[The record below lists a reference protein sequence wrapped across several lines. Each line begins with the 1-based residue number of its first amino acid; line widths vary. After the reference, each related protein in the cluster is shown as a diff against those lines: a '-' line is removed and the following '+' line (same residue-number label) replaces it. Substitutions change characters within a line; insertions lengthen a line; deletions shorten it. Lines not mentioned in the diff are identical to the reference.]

1 MDRAGRLGAVDCW
14 GTVQRLSL
22 TTTVYKVHFNIT
34 GSFVDISGL
43 GMLQLNLLL
52 VSQENHS
59 DESVLMNVI
68 NAQGVQVSGQDQ
80 PRSATHL
87 SHADWEVSG
96 GSEGE
101 AFAMCLYQDAPSTP
115 AHLVLLH
122 GCRMALYRVTSN
134 SKMPILAPAVSA
146 QRLSWDQAEDISL
159 HDSSARNSAAG
170 VASLDSGSATDSDGE
185 VGIRRTKSGR
195 PLSKLTSA
203 LRAELDLLVRC
214 VSAPAQLA
222 EVADSH
228 RASGDRR
235 QPQPLKSLSPQTP
248 AAQDLSATPVGL
260 RIKTGP
266 RSVQGKHHSM
276 TPRAPMPQ
284 DSSDLGQ
291 AINEITSA
299 AVGSV
304 SGQDRRV
311 SFAEVDEVVD
321 GAASAKDPP
330 SPHPR
335 KMGSGAAAIPQRS
348 ALKGASPVS
357 RLSGSR
363 ASDAQQNSQDRVLIT
378 ALRAIVSADTE
389 QSAAVNAAV
398 EAGAPGVRVP
408 LSMPLAATEQ
418 AALAS
423 KDGSLISAH
432 NVNNRD
438 IKEGGQARPGGV
450 GSAETSSAAHN
461 AGALHAKVARLK
473 AHWASMLKSP
483 ATATAK
489 EVPRQKGSRQS
500 LPEQATAQLIRAK
513 SSSAPVL
520 SRPSQVRQAASS
532 GPVAE
537 SRTGGWVRPGAGS
550 ARVTSLLSFAGRRTV
565 GAKQTEHAHGQAS
578 AVTQEPDSTKSRAGP
593 PTTSVQEDECDSDW
607 LSLADLWGLSVYV
620 LPETHVPRDA
630 CLSSAA
636 SSTASST
643 SASAQVVASPGSM
656 LSSSSPSSN
665 RGAMP
670 HLGPGPVGEAVEDG
684 SDQDDTTLT
693 TPPTSVSVTPMNE
706 RRASGEVTSQITEE
720 EEEILTL
727 DQQLSTDRPEPA
739 ARPGSSRLPRQVL
752 EPDAEASGSSLDRY
766 YSLPA
771 TLSLPPTV
779 SVNAPLLQSRTS
791 LLPGAW
797 ASGAFGDALDEFFLD
812 SPTMLD
818 SPVRLP
824 QIFIDKGCEMESYC

>member
-1 MDRAGRLGAVDCW
+1 M
-14 GTVQRLSL
+14 
-22 TTTVYKVHFNIT
+22 
-34 GSFVDISGL
+34 
-43 GMLQLNLLL
+43 
-52 VSQENHS
+52 SQENHS
-59 DESVLMNVI
+59 DEPVLMNV
-68 NAQGVQVSGQDQ
+68 NNSQGVQVSEQDQ

-101 AFAMCLYQDAPSTP
+101 AFAMCLYQDAPSTQ

-134 SKMPILAPAVSA
+134 SKMPTMAPAVSA

-159 HDSSARNSAAG
+159 HDSSVRNSAAG
-170 VASLDSGSATDSDGE
+170 VTSLDSGSATDSDGE

-222 EVADSH
+222 EVVDSH

-276 TPRAPMPQ
+276 TPRAPKPQ

-304 SGQDRRV
+304 SDQDRRV

-321 GAASAKDPP
+321 GAASAKYPP

-398 EAGAPGVRVP
+398 EARPPGVRVP

-423 KDGSLISAH
+423 SHKDGSLISAH
-432 NVNNRD
+432 NVNNKD
-438 IKEGGQARPGGV
+438 IKEGGQARSGGV

-461 AGALHAKVARLK
+461 AGVLHAKVARLK
-473 AHWASMLKSP
+473 AYWASMLKSP
-483 ATATAK
+483 ATSTA
-489 EVPRQKGSRQS
+489 EDVPRQKGSGQS
-500 LPEQATAQLIRAK
+500 LPEQAAAQLIRAK

-520 SRPSQVRQAASS
+520 SRPSQVHQAASS

-550 ARVTSLLSFAGRRTV
+550 ARVTRLLTFAGRRTV
-565 GAKQTEHAHGQAS
+565 GARQTEHAHGRAS
-578 AVTQEPDSTKSRAGP
+578 AVTQEPESTKSRAGP

-607 LSLADLWGLSVYV
+607 LSLADLWGLSVCV
-620 LPETHVPRDA
+620 LPETHVPQDA

-636 SSTASST
+636 SNTASST
-643 SASAQVVASPGSM
+643 SASAQTIASPGSM
-656 LSSSSPSSN
+656 PSSSSPLSN

-670 HLGPGPVGEAVEDG
+670 HRGPRPVGEAVEDG
-684 SDQDDTTLT
+684 SDQDDTTLI
-693 TPPTSVSVTPMNE
+693 TPPTSVPVTPMNE
-706 RRASGEVTSQITEE
+706 RRASGEVTAQMLE

-739 ARPGSSRLPRQVL
+739 ARPGSSGLPRQVL
-752 EPDAEASGSSLDRY
+752 EADAEASGSSLDRY

-779 SVNAPLLQSRTS
+779 SVDAPLLQSRTS

-797 ASGAFGDALDEFFLD
+797 ASGAFGDALDDFFLD

-818 SPVRLP
+818 SPVRFP
-824 QIFIDKGCEMESYC
+824 QYFISRV